1 MREIAWQR
9 LGCGLVLAWSLVAV
23 MPSAKA
29 QSEVVRASDESAQ
42 SIVGAPT
49 AVEPSM
55 AGRTAARPELPSD
68 SASQIQ
74 AEHSA
79 QATSDKAT
87 RTANGPLA
95 SDQPGA
101 P

>member
-42 SIVGAPT
+42 SIAGAPT
-49 AVEPSM
+49 AAEPSM
-55 AGRTAARPELPSD
+55 AGRTARPELPSD
-68 SASQIQ
+68 SASQIE
-74 AEHSA
+74 AELAA
-79 QATSDKAT
+79 QAVPEKTA
-87 RTANGPLA
+87 RTANGLRA

>member
-29 QSEVVRASDESAQ
+29 QPEVVRASDESAQ
-42 SIVGAPT
+42 SIAGAPT
-49 AVEPSM
+49 AAEPSM
-55 AGRTAARPELPSD
+55 AARTARPELPSD

-79 QATSDKAT
+79 QATSDKTA
-87 RTANGPLA
+87 RTSNGPLA